1 MIKRCLLGLLI
12 AVLLGGKAF
21 ADCVPSP
28 DTPASVIEY
37 FQKLNRPLPE
47 QFCVEGR
54 RHPSSPPKILPTPMR
69 MSRNRP
75 RSMSPGGPMLPLS
88 PSPPRRRAAAP
99 GIIGACRNAA
109 TGTTGAITN
118 AGLGTIGA
126 KPNAAAGTT
135 GVAVYAVHGTAS
147 ARRKPMAP
155 VPDGR
160 QVGGQAMAP
169 VTGATAMIMTT
180 IMTRTTTAIMTGH
193 HGDHDH
199 DHDQGHH
206 GNHDHDHDQ
215 GHHGNHDHDHDQGHR
230 RS

>member
-1 MIKRCLLGLLI
+1 MIKRFLLGLLI
-12 AVLLGGKAF
+12 AGLLGGKAF

-47 QFCVEGR
+47 QFCVKEDEPPLR
-54 RHPSSPPKILPTPMR
+54 SPPNILPKPMS

-75 RSMSPGGPMLPLS
+75 RSMSPGGPLLPLS

-135 GVAVYAVHGTAS
+135 GVAAYAVHGTAS

-180 IMTRTTTAIMTGH
+180 IMTGTTTAIMTA
-193 HGDHDH
+193 
-199 DHDQGHH
+199 
-206 GNHDHDHDQ
+206 
-215 GHHGNHDHDHDQGHR
+215 